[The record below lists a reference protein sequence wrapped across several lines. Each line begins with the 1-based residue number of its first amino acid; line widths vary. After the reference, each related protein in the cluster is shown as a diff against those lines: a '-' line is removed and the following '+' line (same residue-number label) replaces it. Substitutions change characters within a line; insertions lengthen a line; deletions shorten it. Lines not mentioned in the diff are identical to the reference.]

1 MLGTD
6 RNSIVL
12 ILFSFSEIKN
22 KSTHQTFS
30 MCKNGE
36 SEWWMNVLQR
46 VECEFF
52 GKPASLFYY
61 LVMLLCKKA
70 ESSHYVHFS
79 QKPALLWDILETVWV
94 EHNSI
99 KK

>member
-1 MLGTD
+1 
-6 RNSIVL
+6 
-12 ILFSFSEIKN
+12 
-22 KSTHQTFS
+22 
-30 MCKNGE
+30 
-36 SEWWMNVLQR
+36 MNVLQR

-61 LVMLLCKKA
+61 LVMLLCKKT
-70 ESSHYVHFS
+70 ESSHYM
-79 QKPALLWDILETVWV
+79 QEPALLWDILETVWV